1 MRFIPTLRHVEDDLK
16 VENTSDQTELQ
27 LEYRDETNRP
37 WWKFFD
43 EYEYRQNKYDRAS
56 HKWFKW
62 FDERDTASDK
72 KLICKL
78 DVLLTFY
85 ALVVYWV
92 KYLDQ
97 TNVNNAYVSG
107 MREDLGFE
115 GNDLVQVQ
123 AMYIVGA
130 VIFQLPFMYILPK
143 VPLHIVLPVMDLC
156 WGLMTLFC
164 CKIHSVAALKVLRFF
179 VGVFESGFV
188 PTAYFLMGS
197 WYKPSEFARRA
208 GFFYMGQFLG
218 LLSSGLLASA
228 ALDLHGLGGFEGWR
242 WVFIIDA
249 IATLPL
255 AVIGY
260 FMIPGTPDKCVSL
273 FLSDDEIRRCRER
286 MRPYVT
292 EKKAK
297 PSKKL
302 TDWTLWKPLLTSW
315 QLPTMILITSV
326 FYNNNS
332 GNSGSFLLWLKSL
345 TDSDGNQRYT
355 NQKINQLSSVAP
367 GLGFV
372 YVYSASVFADMFKC
386 RWGAIVITQVF
397 NFIGCVILAIWDVTE
412 SAKWFA
418 FCLQYMSWSMSPV
431 LFGWVSDIMRH
442 DPQEYAIVVICM
454 NMIGQSSSAWVSVL
468 VFPTVESPRFTKGFG
483 TCAACAACCAIGAMV
498 ILYFYKRD
506 EKRICYKNGIVLEGQ
521 IMEVLDADKIESEAT
536 SQADKVLEKVS
547 DAEMSDGKAMSAEN
561 KIEEITEDQVPQI
574 EENST
579 IVIKKEEKAARALIS
594 KLNLQKV
601 EGITRVVLK
610 RTRQHIFVIANPEVY
625 KTPTGNSYVVFGEA
639 QHEDMQ
645 ATARAAQIA
654 AAQAQQAA
662 AETGS
667 VSEAA
672 AAGEVGAELA
682 SKDPAS
688 ITADLEAASLSKDED
703 AEDEAEADAT
713 GLEDSDIKLVMEQAN
728 VSRNK
733 AINGLK
739 KNDSDVVNT
748 IMDLC
753 K

>member
-62 FDERDTASDK
+62 FDEGDTASDK

-547 DAEMSDGKAMSAEN
+547 DAEMSDGKAS
-561 KIEEITEDQVPQI
+561 
-574 EENST
+574 
-579 IVIKKEEKAARALIS
+579 
-594 KLNLQKV
+594 
-601 EGITRVVLK
+601 
-610 RTRQHIFVIANPEVY
+610 
-625 KTPTGNSYVVFGEA
+625 
-639 QHEDMQ
+639 
-645 ATARAAQIA
+645 
-654 AAQAQQAA
+654 
-662 AETGS
+662 
-667 VSEAA
+667 
-672 AAGEVGAELA
+672 
-682 SKDPAS
+682 
-688 ITADLEAASLSKDED
+688 
-703 AEDEAEADAT
+703 
-713 GLEDSDIKLVMEQAN
+713 
-728 VSRNK
+728 
-733 AINGLK
+733 
-739 KNDSDVVNT
+739 
-748 IMDLC
+748 
-753 K
+753 